1 MNPSLVVWGM
11 KGQSSSRQ
19 VAIESV

>member
-1 MNPSLVVWGM
+1 M

-19 VAIESV
+19 VAIESVWVLVSQ